1 MAQSRKTKAGART
14 GVAGTVPMTDS
25 GISGTGVC
33 GAEAPGQLAPILL
46 VEDEIFIR
54 IASAD
59 WLRDAGYA
67 VIEAASPAEALD
79 VLASRQDLALLATD
93 ITMPGPLT
101 GLDLAAH
108 SRAAFP
114 DMPVIL
120 LSAHV
125 PADHAR
131 HADGALM
138 KPFSPMEL
146 VRLVEATIGKPW
158 QTRIPGARANKA
170 C

>member
-1 MAQSRKTKAGART
+1 
-14 GVAGTVPMTDS
+14 MTDS
-25 GISGTGVC
+25 GNGGVRV
-33 GAEAPGQLAPILL
+33 AERDACERLAPILL

-54 IASAD
+54 LASAD

-67 VIEAASPAEALD
+67 VIEAAGPAAALE
-79 VLASRQDLALLATD
+79 VLASGQDLALLATD

-101 GLDLAAH
+101 GLDLAAR

-114 DMPVIL
+114 HLPVIL

-138 KPFSPMEL
+138 KPFGPLEL
-146 VRLVEATIGKPW
+146 VGLVEATIGKPS
-158 QTRIPGARANKA
+158 QTLRHGSVADAA
-170 C
+170 

>member
-1 MAQSRKTKAGART
+1 
-14 GVAGTVPMTDS
+14 MTDS
-25 GISGTGVC
+25 GNGGV
-33 GAEAPGQLAPILL
+33 GVAGRDVHAQLAPILL

-54 IASAD
+54 LASAE

-67 VIEAASPAEALD
+67 VIEAAGPAEALD
-79 VLASRQDLALLATD
+79 VLGSRQDLALLATD

-101 GLDLAAH
+101 GLDLAAR

-114 DMPVIL
+114 DLPVVL

-125 PADHAR
+125 PADHAH

-138 KPFSPMEL
+138 KPFGPLEL
-146 VRLVEATIGKPW
+146 VALVEATIGRP
-158 QTRIPGARANKA
+158 
-170 C
+170 